1 MTLLL
6 RSISIYTM
14 DCGHE
19 VYTDDVTSEI
29 YFYIH
34 NGLWT

>member
-19 VYTDDVTSEI
+19 VYTDDVTSVAC
-29 YFYIH
+29 FAR
-34 NGLWT
+34 